1 MTSDYQ
7 QQIKEIFGTADL
19 DELRELAKMLKINNP
34 NPRNAGRKA
43 QLTPDQIVEVL
54 ELHRKGI
61 GNTEI
66 AKQFGVSR
74 QTIYKYI
81 YNAEHFST
89 NPDFTMRMN
98 FMNGSQLCTVIDI
111 DFKHEVVRM
120 KNYTDR
126 IPLRAF
132 GVVEIRP
139 GRISRSFERKMPPC
153 QPSRSERY
161 PPGDGCSFL

>member
-74 QTIYKYI
+74 QTIYKYCKLCI
-81 YNAEHFST
+81 GDIFREYLNASMVMLSLHT
-89 NPDFTMRMN
+89 DFIHPAT
-98 FMNGSQLCTVIDI
+98 
-111 DFKHEVVRM
+111 
-120 KNYTDR
+120 
-126 IPLRAF
+126 
-132 GVVEIRP
+132 
-139 GRISRSFERKMPPC
+139 
-153 QPSRSERY
+153 
-161 PPGDGCSFL
+161 

>member
-66 AKQFGVSR
+66 ANSSACR
-74 QTIYKYI
+74 ARPYI
-81 YNAEHFST
+81 SISITPIFVHEPGFS
-89 NPDFTMRMN
+89 
-98 FMNGSQLCTVIDI
+98 
-111 DFKHEVVRM
+111 
-120 KNYTDR
+120 
-126 IPLRAF
+126 
-132 GVVEIRP
+132 
-139 GRISRSFERKMPPC
+139 PC
-153 QPSRSERY
+153 
-161 PPGDGCSFL
+161 G